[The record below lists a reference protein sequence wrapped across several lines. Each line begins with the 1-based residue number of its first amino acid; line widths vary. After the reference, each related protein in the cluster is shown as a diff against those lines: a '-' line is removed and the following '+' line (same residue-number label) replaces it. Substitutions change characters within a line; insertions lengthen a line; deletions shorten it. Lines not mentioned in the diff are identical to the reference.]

1 MKDRESELM
10 TILQEEASEV
20 TQAISKIF
28 RFGPSG
34 FNPKD
39 RKKVTNIHHL
49 EDEIGDILGVLKLLI
64 EEGYVD
70 GERIQKGAEAK
81 VKKLDK
87 FMTNPPE

>member
-1 MKDRESELM
+1 M
-10 TILQEEASEV
+10 
-20 TQAISKIF
+20 
-28 RFGPSG
+28 
-34 FNPKD
+34 N
-39 RKKVTNIHHL
+39 
-49 EDEIGDILGVLKLLI
+49 ILGVLKLLI